1 MIRAPETVELV
12 LSFLGRSSLKDEPLQ
27 WLLEHAEYAAPI
39 VAAAAKAKGPKGAL
53 ALSVKKRLDAAAAG
67 R

>member
-1 MIRAPETVELV
+1 
-12 LSFLGRSSLKDEPLQ
+12 LQ